1 MNDLL
6 LGLNRQLWKEGHQT
20 EIKEESRDDLM
31 QPHVVYDFLL
41 RSKCLKIN
49 TLWKVVSIKSNGRVF

>member
-6 LGLNRQLWKEGHQT
+6 LGLNRQLWKEAHQT
-20 EIKEESRDDLM
+20 EIKEVSRDDLM

-41 RSKCLKIN
+41 RSKCFKIV
-49 TLWKVVSIKSNGRVF
+49 TSWKAVSIL

>member
-6 LGLNRQLWKEGHQT
+6 LGLNRQLWKEAHQT

-49 TLWKVVSIKSNGRVF
+49 TLWKVVSIL